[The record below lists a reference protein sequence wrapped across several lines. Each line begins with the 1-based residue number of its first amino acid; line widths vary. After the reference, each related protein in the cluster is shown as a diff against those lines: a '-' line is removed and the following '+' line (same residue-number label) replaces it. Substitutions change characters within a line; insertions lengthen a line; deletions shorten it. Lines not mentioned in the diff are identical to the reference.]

1 MLCGLRDV
9 AGMPDRRSIVDRL
22 VAELATGRVQSVAF
36 VVPSD
41 LRWTL
46 PLYDVAISTA
56 RRGWKLGIAA
66 ATCWFVTPEPERLA
80 GFGPATSIVACE
92 RLEPEGIRFIG
103 STYADVRQG
112 VDLLDPQ
119 AERIEADRIVSLN
132 EIGELFL
139 DWGGASVSRAWIGH
153 IVAERTR
160 ATRGSAADRVSGD
173 RRAVRALR

>member
-9 AGMPDRRSIVDRL
+9 AGMPDRRSTVDRL
-22 VAELATGRVQSVAF
+22 VAELATGRIQSVAF

-41 LRWTL
+41 VRWTL
-46 PLYDVAISTA
+46 PLYDVAITTA

-66 ATCWFVTPEPERLA
+66 ATYWFVTPEPEPLA
-80 GFGPATSIVACE
+80 GFGPAMSIGACE
-92 RLEPEGIRFIG
+92 RLEPEGIAFIG

-112 VDLLDPQ
+112 VVLLDPQ
-119 AERIEADRIVSLN
+119 AELIHADRIVSLN

-139 DWGGASVSRAWIGH
+139 DWRGASVSRARIGDV
-153 IVAERTR
+153 VAGRTR

-173 RRAVRALR
+173 RRAVRA